1 MKTVKF
7 HEGTKNETS
16 LDLED
21 GEGVIFV
28 KPERNS
34 IWRTIGMKY
43 WYINLVITDKRLVT
57 IPLPPNKKNRQVE
70 SYYFDDIS
78 GIKAESQQDKTQ
90 EASMAGFSISMKK
103 GGKSSYVEG
112 GVFTVRMVMAVTK
125 ILGMLLSRIGSGMAN
140 QFEQSNAVIQA
151 QARTDESKAHAQA
164 TGASTYTEYS
174 PNFAAM
180 EKAAKASAANMDFS
194 RAGHQQIR
202 DYIVNVVGQCVD
214 IANGKE
220 PRAALPSFTPKTLP
234 RKFAGKARYLYDD
247 GAVYEGDF
255 VKGEFQGKGKLI
267 SAEGDIYE
275 GDFVDSG
282 KHGKGKYTFKNG
294 SNYEGDFVK
303 NNYHGKG
310 KWTNTETGEV
320 YIGDYAD
327 NKRNGYGKSTM
338 PDGTVK
344 EGRWK
349 NGEFVGK

>member
-7 HEGTKNETS
+7 HEGTKVETS

-28 KPERNS
+28 KPEKNS

-70 SYYFDDIS
+70 SYYFKDIS
-78 GIKAESQQDKTQ
+78 DIRAQAQQDKTQ
-90 EASMAGFSISMKK
+90 EASMANFSVSMKG

-112 GVFTVRMVMAVTK
+112 GVFTVRMVMAVTR
-125 ILGMLLSRIGSGMAN
+125 ILGMLLGRIGSGMAN
-140 QFEQSNAVIQA
+140 QFNQSATQVTAYA
-151 QARTDESKAHAQA
+151 QTMESKAHAEA

-174 PNFAAM
+174 PNFTAM
-180 EKAAKASAANMDFS
+180 DRAAKASAANMDFS

-202 DYIVNVVGQCVD
+202 DYIVNVVSQCVD

-220 PRAALPSFTPKTLP
+220 PRAVLPSYTEKALP
-234 RKFAGKARYLYDD
+234 RKFTGKARYLYDD
-247 GAVYEGDF
+247 GAFYEGEF
-255 VKGEFQGKGKLI
+255 VKGEFWGKGKLI
-267 SAEGDIYE
+267 LENGDMYE
-275 GDFVDSG
+275 GDWVDSA

-294 SNYEGDFVK
+294 NNYEGDWVANK
-303 NNYHGKG
+303 HHGKG
-310 KWTNTETGEV
+310 KWTNAETGEV

-327 NKRNGYGKSTM
+327 DKRNGYGKLTM

-344 EGRWK
+344 DGRWK
-349 NGEFVGK
+349 NGDFVGK